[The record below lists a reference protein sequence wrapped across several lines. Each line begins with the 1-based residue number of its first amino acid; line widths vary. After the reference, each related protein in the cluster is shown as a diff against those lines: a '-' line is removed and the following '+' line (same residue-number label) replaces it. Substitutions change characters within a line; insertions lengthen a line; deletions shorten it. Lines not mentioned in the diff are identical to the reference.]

1 MIIRR
6 SYPQDISI
14 IAGFFIVTILCI
26 ALINL
31 YVSIELRREY
41 LQNDKNKTISIIGLC
56 VDTWNSAAAGG
67 QSVLHTRL
75 KSIARLFNID
85 QLVITDTLGNELYNM
100 LPLPVM
106 IGYTPP
112 NSAAFFKRAP
122 KPDELLQNGNYIL
135 YYNTVPPCFVYMQH
149 SSVYPVIDRAFK
161 WHMLFITILLV
172 FMAFLGIFLV
182 RNLLL
187 PMRYV
192 ARTAREFGIE
202 MKKEDFVSETFHE
215 VFNKIRSRERTLVEF
230 SAYIAHEFRNSL
242 ATITGLS
249 RLVEKGKRKA
259 DDIIRE
265 CRSMDDLITAI
276 LEFSRPVKPIFAAC
290 DAAKL
295 IRDAVERVMVPS
307 RITVE
312 QRVDRPLSLR
322 ADCDLLTVAV
332 ANLIKNS
339 VEAIEGEGRIIVTGS
354 YEGEGDPY
362 IRLQVEDTGCGIDRA
377 DIDRI
382 FSPFYSRKEGGVGLG
397 LAYVKKI
404 MELHEGRIEAM
415 SGSVRGALF
424 VITLPREPRG
434 SDDNE
439 TART

>member
-1 MIIRR
+1 MKIRR

-14 IAGFFIVTILCI
+14 IAGIFIITILCI
-26 ALINL
+26 ALVNL
-31 YVSIELRREY
+31 YVSVELRQQY
-41 LQNDKNKTISIIGLC
+41 LQDDRDKIISIIGLC
-56 VDTWNSAAAGG
+56 VDTWNSSNTGDPAAM
-67 QSVLHTRL
+67 H
-75 KSIARLFNID
+75 ARLRRITWLFGID
-85 QLVITDTLGNELYNM
+85 QLIITDTLGNELYNSLT
-100 LPLPVM
+100 LPFT
-106 IGYTPP
+106 IGFEPA
-112 NSAAFFKRAP
+112 NNARFFKRAA
-122 KPDELLQNGNYIL
+122 KPDELLQFGEHL
-135 YYNTVPPCFVYMQH
+135 MYYNTQPACLVYLQYN
-149 SSVYPVIDRAFK
+149 SAYTVIDRAFK
-161 WHMLFITILLV
+161 WHILFITVLLI

-202 MKKEDFVSETFHE
+202 MKREDFVSETFQE

-265 CRSMDDLITAI
+265 CRSMDDLISAI
-276 LEFSRPVKPIFAAC
+276 LEFSRPVKPILTAC

-295 IRDAVERVMVPS
+295 IREAVERVAVPS

-312 QRVDRPLSLR
+312 QRVPRPLSLR
-322 ADCDLLTVAV
+322 ADCDLLAVAV
-332 ANLIKNS
+332 ANLVKNS
-339 VEAIEGEGRIIVTGS
+339 VEAIEGEGRIIVTAS

-362 IRLQVEDTGCGIDRA
+362 LKLQVEDTGRGIDRA
-377 DIDRI
+377 DMEQV
-382 FSPFYSRKEGGVGLG
+382 FSPFFSKKESGVGLG

-404 MELHEGRIEAM
+404 VEIHEGRIEVM
-415 SGSVRGALF
+415 SGPGKGAKF
-424 VITLPREPRG
+424 IITLPREPRG
-434 SDDNE
+434 SSSDE
-439 TART
+439 TTRP

>member
-1 MIIRR
+1 MKIRR

-14 IAGFFIVTILCI
+14 IAGIFIITILCI
-26 ALINL
+26 ALVNL
-31 YVSIELRREY
+31 YVSIELRRQY
-41 LQNDKNKTISIIGLC
+41 LQDDRDKIISIINLC
-56 VDTWNSAAAGG
+56 VDTWNSSNTGDQAVMHA
-67 QSVLHTRL
+67 RL
-75 KSIARLFNID
+75 KRITRWFSID
-85 QLVITDTLGNELYNM
+85 QLIITDTLGNELYNS
-100 LPLPVM
+100 LSLPVT
-106 IGYTPP
+106 IGFEPA
-112 NSAAFFKRAP
+112 NSARFFKRAARS
-122 KPDELLQNGNYIL
+122 DELLQSGEHL
-135 YYNTVPPCFVYMQH
+135 QYYHTQPACLVYLQYG
-149 SSVYPVIDRAFK
+149 SAYSVIDRAFK
-161 WHMLFITILLV
+161 WHMLFITILLI
-172 FMAFLGIFLV
+172 FMAFLGVFLM

-187 PMRYV
+187 PMRYI
-192 ARTAREFGIE
+192 AGTAREFGIE
-202 MKKEDFVSETFHE
+202 MKKEDFVSETFQE
-215 VFNKIRSRERTLVEF
+215 VFNKIRSKEKTLVEF

-322 ADCDLLTVAV
+322 ADSDLLTVAV

-339 VEAIEGEGRIIVTGS
+339 VEAIEGEGRIIVTAS

-362 IRLQVEDTGCGIDRA
+362 LRLQVEDTGCGIDRA

-404 MELHEGRIEAM
+404 VELHEGRIEAM
-415 SGSVRGALF
+415 SGSVRGAKF
-424 VITLPREPRG
+424 VITLPREPRAL
-434 SDDNE
+434 D
-439 TART
+439 